1 MYNKK
6 DLLCVLRVGFN
17 VIWLLGTFNLIFF
30 FKMHILKFS
39 MLCYFIQFKY
49 IQSPLSFVF
58 VDLLVLYLYFT
69 CQAGM
74 TSSYS
79 VAY

>member
-1 MYNKK
+1 MP
-6 DLLCVLRVGFN
+6 VGH
-17 VIWLLGTFNLIFF
+17 ICPSFF

-39 MLCYFIQFKY
+39 VLCYFIQLKY

-74 TSSYS
+74 TSSYG

>member
-1 MYNKK
+1 MP
-6 DLLCVLRVGFN
+6 VGH
-17 VIWLLGTFNLIFF
+17 ICPSFF

-58 VDLLVLYLYFT
+58 VDLFVLYLYFT

-74 TSSYS
+74 TSSYG